1 MPKKNFIP
9 LLLLLAVLFII
20 YGDSLTFLP
29 PPVRN
34 VSVASRKFIAG
45 LWPSWLRPRDF
56 NEQRERDIDRLQQRP
71 SPDR

>member
-9 LLLLLAVLFII
+9 LLLLIAVLFII

-29 PPVRN
+29 QPVRN
-34 VSVASRKFIAG
+34 ASIASRNFIVG

>member
-9 LLLLLAVLFII
+9 LLLLLAVLFIL

-29 PPVRN
+29 QPVRN
-34 VSVASRKFIAG
+34 ASLAGRNFVAG

-56 NEQRERDIDRLQQRP
+56 NEQREKDIDRLQQSP
-71 SPDR
+71 SPER